1 VAGADGLQEYP
12 PRGITQP
19 GTSYVGYRLEEY
31 IEGHGQYVIDGSS
44 IYNAGGDDR
53 RTWALFD
60 KGSKLF
66 HGASYFTTGTPAAID
81 EATTTTNNDENINF
95 NTKLSSGTTIFADW
109 AQIELPHKILLKRNI
124 VRNYS
129 QLSRSAAKGYIVAS
143 NDGLTFDVL
152 NTIGDFG
159 YTTTHQDKVFETT
172 TNTYY
177 RIFRILFTHKV
188 GGDAN
193 SAMNMGE
200 WRLFGTPAPSALED
214 GHLTLGKTLT
224 LPRVSGH
231 AAGAE
236 TPRAESLV
244 VHYDTTV
251 DSAVS
256 GNMVVDISGEGANG
270 TLHSGAAYSS
280 TDRALTFDG
289 TDDYVS
295 GTVSGFTGPLT
306 TLSAWVY
313 VNSIDTSRINMIA
326 SLGTYTSTNLI
337 WLGIDDSQQFYSS
350 IIGNSGTIY
359 AGQAVTNQ
367 WVHLLVVITSNTFE
381 LYKNGT
387 LLDSASYTAFTPGSS
402 PVLYLGTRANSS
414 GGPESTRYLDCS
426 ISNFKLWNVALTAE
440 EVAME
445 YALGRTGKS
454 INLTD
459 TSLCLGGTVPRA
471 QLDVRGGARFDG
483 YTRIGK
489 YDFEGGSAEVSKLM
503 LDARG
508 PTRHMGILLPST
520 LGNNY
525 TYPSIDSD
533 HDTNPPPWEIRSVGG
548 VVANRYNPN
557 AGDGLLRLRAGYYLK
572 PSWIDIAA
580 YNQGGTSQT
589 IIFGTDGTKRMY
601 IDNSGVGI
609 GVSPPTRKLD
619 VNGIARMRSNLS
631 WSNQNAWDTNITL
644 QAPNQVYYQA
654 RCRGWNTYSSRKL
667 KENFEPVLDS
677 LDKVKKLNGVYY
689 TWKNGEGDNVPPP
702 EDYDTT
708 EQVKQQK
715 HIGFIADEVAPIL
728 PWVCTF
734 DENGE
739 ANGLDYG
746 AITPVLVNAIKELDL
761 KIGKSEASSDDR
773 LKDNEKYIT
782 NATATLMKL
791 KPQVYDKKESLS
803 SNVYQH
809 ESGLIAQD
817 IWYDAPELRFA
828 VKPGLL
834 SDIPVDAPAR
844 SDDPR
849 VDPDYSK
856 WGPNPASVDYN
867 YLIPYA
873 IKSIQEI
880 VTELPREKTQVQGIT
895 PANVDDYRGL
905 LVSADTNELKSGV
918 PKLSVTQKSYD
929 KKCFGVVSYSNTYT
943 TDNQLLVDTKS
954 CSRMWVINF
963 ENIESGDY
971 LTSSNVAGYAMK
983 QNDDLLHNYTVAKSC
998 MDCDFT
1004 PVQKIIRRVKQQLQN
1019 VTHYVKTQL
1028 YEITK
1033 EQYDSLND
1041 MYRTSREHSFYTKS
1055 DYTKVTGK
1063 GGYDKFEYSKP
1074 KGDDDLILISVDEWN
1089 SLESNVQDEYSPYYS
1104 NLCTTQVSLEDYTTL
1119 DESERAKCVLTTKTV
1134 YSYKVRTESKDPL
1147 PGYEPEIR
1155 QEYVDVLDSNGQIQ
1169 WEDTEQTENSYQL
1182 RYLDAHGH
1190 VTDKTNAAHVAALIT
1205 VYMN

>member
-1 VAGADGLQEYP
+1 VWIKLVRYFTFDFTVTGATITGTSRTLVLLPCPVTNTSVATPTGTLEGSVVSACSIVFTADGNV
-12 PRGITQP
+12 GI
-19 GTSYVGYRLEEY
+19 GTTNPSYDLDVVGDINCSGNFYK
-31 IEGHGQYVIDGSS
+31 GGSLIGS
-44 IYNAGGDDR
+44 PWTESGGDVYR
-53 RTWALFD
+53 
-60 KGSKLF
+60 
-66 HGASYFTTGTPAAID
+66 
-81 EATTTTNNDENINF
+81 
-95 NTKLSSGTTIFADW
+95 SSGD
-109 AQIELPHKILLKRNI
+109 
-124 VRNYS
+124 
-129 QLSRSAAKGYIVAS
+129 
-143 NDGLTFDVL
+143 
-152 NTIGDFG
+152 
-159 YTTTHQDKVFETT
+159 
-172 TNTYY
+172 
-177 RIFRILFTHKV
+177 
-188 GGDAN
+188 
-193 SAMNMGE
+193 
-200 WRLFGTPAPSALED
+200 
-214 GHLTLGKTLT
+214 
-224 LPRVSGH
+224 
-231 AAGAE
+231 
-236 TPRAESLV
+236 
-244 VHYDTTV
+244 
-251 DSAVS
+251 
-256 GNMVVDISGEGANG
+256 
-270 TLHSGAAYSS
+270 
-280 TDRALTFDG
+280 
-289 TDDYVS
+289 
-295 GTVSGFTGPLT
+295 
-306 TLSAWVY
+306 
-313 VNSIDTSRINMIA
+313 
-326 SLGTYTSTNLI
+326 
-337 WLGIDDSQQFYSS
+337 
-350 IIGNSGTIY
+350 
-359 AGQAVTNQ
+359 
-367 WVHLLVVITSNTFE
+367 
-381 LYKNGT
+381 
-387 LLDSASYTAFTPGSS
+387 
-402 PVLYLGTRANSS
+402 
-414 GGPESTRYLDCS
+414 
-426 ISNFKLWNVALTAE
+426 
-440 EVAME
+440 
-445 YALGRTGKS
+445 
-454 INLTD
+454 
-459 TSLCLGGTVPRA
+459 
-471 QLDVRGGARFDG
+471 
-483 YTRIGK
+483 
-489 YDFEGGSAEVSKLM
+489 
-503 LDARG
+503 
-508 PTRHMGILLPST
+508 
-520 LGNNY
+520 
-525 TYPSIDSD
+525 
-533 HDTNPPPWEIRSVGG
+533 
-548 VVANRYNPN
+548 
-557 AGDGLLRLRAGYYLK
+557 
-572 PSWIDIAA
+572 
-580 YNQGGTSQT
+580 
-589 IIFGTDGTKRMY
+589 
-601 IDNSGVGI
+601 VGI
-609 GVSPPTRKLD
+609 GVASPSDKLHVDGHIRIANNKALTLTSTDTFSLNGDNMTHYGILWRNHTNYPDAPTLQMSGYGGIRMFTNGTERLTILNSGNTGIGVAGPTRKLD
-619 VNGIARMRSNLS
+619 VNGIARMRNNLS
-631 WSNQNAWDTNITL
+631 WSSQNGWDLNITF
-644 QAPNQVYYQA
+644 QGPNAVYYQA

-803 SNVYQH
+803 SDVYQH

-834 SDIPVDAPAR
+834 SDIPVDAPTR

-1004 PVQKIIRRVKQQLQN
+1004 PVQKIIRRVKQQLRN